1 MKRIALVLL
10 LPTMPAIACS
20 LTDSPTPVPTLAP
33 PPVLGSPMLG
43 LNPVS
48 GAPGT
53 SVNVG
58 AAGFPVGS
66 KVNLYLAPVNGA
78 NPNPVAQNLTIGTG
92 GILSFALQLPDN
104 INGTALTGTSDL
116 NFTISTTDGTA
127 KANAI
132 FIAVVG
138 GAGPGTPT
146 PTAGS
151 PGGAPTTLFI
161 TPPNP
166 NPPHPPPAPA

>member
-20 LTDSPTPVPTLAP
+20 LTDSPLPAPTRAP

-53 SVNVG
+53 IVNVG

-66 KVNLYLAPVNGA
+66 KVNLYLGPVNGA

-92 GILSFALQLPDN
+92 GILSFALQLPAN
-104 INGTALTGTSDL
+104 IKGHPLPGTIDL
-116 NFTISTTDGTA
+116 NFTIS
-127 KANAI
+127 
-132 FIAVVG
+132 
-138 GAGPGTPT
+138 
-146 PTAGS
+146 
-151 PGGAPTTLFI
+151 PTTH
-161 TPPNP
+161 
-166 NPPHPPPAPA
+166 PPHATTQFL